1 MANYSRRSFLAT
13 LLAVLAAWLGLK
25 PRASAEAAVSCT
37 LAPTVAEAGPLV
49 TVYSYDASGRRTRT
63 TYLDRPVTICH
74 HEIARSTLPSRWLA
88 RLRDLL
94 RFRRKRKRKEPPQ
107 A

>member
-1 MANYSRRSFLAT
+1 MSCTPAPT
-13 LLAVLAAWLGLK
+13 M
-25 PRASAEAAVSCT
+25 AEAA
-37 LAPTVAEAGPLV
+37 PLV
-49 TVYSYDASGRRTRT
+49 TVYSYDASGRRSRT

-107 A
+107 S